1 MKPFAPPA
9 VAARLAPGVHSEGR
23 STEFEAMTASP
34 STVVTDLSRFA
45 ALRTQAK
52 TDQAAATKAAARE
65 FEAIFIQMMLK
76 SARDAM
82 PQSGL
87 FDSQGMS
94 FAQDMFDSQISLVMA
109 QHGGFGM
116 EDVLDRQL
124 GVTPEEID
132 PGRELKMPER
142 REFPLLRAPLG
153 LTDHPEFLADGSNP
167 TDEESAATDDAT
179 VDAPAGAELGFTRA
193 LRRHAARAAA
203 KLGTTPDILIAQAA
217 LETGWGR
224 HMMHNADGTSA
235 NNLFSIKAGPGWQG
249 RTVDVRTTEFFGA
262 KPVHVNAAFRAYGDL
277 SQSFDDYVR
286 LLENNPR
293 YQRALDRAA
302 DPKAFIT
309 ELQRA
314 GYATDPK
321 YAQKVLE
328 IHKRL
333 AASDAPVDVSS
344 L

>member
-1 MKPFAPPA
+1 
-9 VAARLAPGVHSEGR
+9 
-23 STEFEAMTASP
+23 MTANP
-34 STVVTDLSRFA
+34 ATVVTDLSRYA

-52 TDQAAATKAAARE
+52 TDQAAATKAAAKE

-76 SARDAM
+76 SARDAT

-109 QHGGFGM
+109 EHGGFGM
-116 EDVLDRQL
+116 EAVLDRQL
-124 GVTPEEID
+124 GVAPEDLD
-132 PGRELKMPER
+132 PSRELNLPAR

-153 LTDHPEFLADGSNP
+153 LTAHPEFLADRTS
-167 TDEESAATDDAT
+167 DSATAPDDDAAGLDDST

-235 NNLFSIKAGPGWQG
+235 NNLFSIKADPGWQG
-249 RTVDVRTTEFFGA
+249 KTVDVRTTEFFGA

-293 YQRALDRAA
+293 YQRAIDRAA
-302 DPKAFIT
+302 DPKAFVT